1 MLAIEKR
8 VKLLTKKLVIATIAV
23 LSFTSCSEEEPIVKS
38 EYIVGRWVLADG
50 KSVPALNLHENN
62 TYEFEI
68 SSNADKNV
76 KGNYTYS
83 KYVLTLKNLF
93 DIVYVV
99 TFKNDNEIVLDEI
112 SNTAA
117 PDVLHLVRD

>member
-50 KSVPALNLHENN
+50 KSVPALNLLENN
-62 TYEFEI
+62 KYEFEI

-76 KGNYTYS
+76 KGNYTYG
-83 KYVLTLKNLF
+83 KYVLTLKNLV